1 MFTSQIFSRSV
12 VLSSAHFILSLP
24 LFSDIHTAQPPS
36 MSSHY
41 QILSVLYFGLL
52 SNPCFLSSNA
62 AIVSQKSLCLN
73 WKTDKS
79 LFFFKFLQ
87 PYFLTLKNPPT
98 TVSTSTLISQEQG
111 NTFQNQEM
119 SCCFDMTPYKTSE
132 YPLHLVFSS
141 PRVSTPIK
149 CLCREMFL
157 GQSQQESLKVAPS
170 PPSPS
175 RHGQT
180 CSPMLS

>member
-24 LFSDIHTAQPPS
+24 LFSDVQAAQPPS

-73 WKTDKS
+73 WKPDKS

-87 PYFLTLKNPPT
+87 PYFLTLK
-98 TVSTSTLISQEQG
+98 
-111 NTFQNQEM
+111 
-119 SCCFDMTPYKTSE
+119 TPSNHSE
-132 YPLHLVFSS
+132 YKYSHFTGARQYIP
-141 PRVSTPIK
+141 
-149 CLCREMFL
+149 
-157 GQSQQESLKVAPS
+157 ESRDEL
-170 PPSPS
+170 
-175 RHGQT
+175 
-180 CSPMLS
+180 LF